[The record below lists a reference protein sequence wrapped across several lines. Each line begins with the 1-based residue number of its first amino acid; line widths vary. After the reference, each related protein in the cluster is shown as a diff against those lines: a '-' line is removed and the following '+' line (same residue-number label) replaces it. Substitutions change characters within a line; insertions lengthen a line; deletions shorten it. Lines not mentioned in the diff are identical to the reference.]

1 MYNNYYILNLLNISD
16 KMKQM
21 LNLFNKNI
29 KYIEKS
35 FKYDINNAIIEGTN
49 NLIKCLKR
57 IAFGYRK
64 YDHFIAK
71 IFLIKGMIKE

>member
-29 KYIEKS
+29 KYIEN
-35 FKYDINNAIIEGTN
+35 I
-49 NLIKCLKR
+49 
-57 IAFGYRK
+57 
-64 YDHFIAK
+64 
-71 IFLIKGMIKE
+71 